1 MALNQVTTINPS
13 NSSIPDG
20 GTSTALAGKQGEQ
33 IVTELHGKWYT
44 QAYRGNV
51 FIGSTA
57 LAGTVIPIN
66 AASLVS
72 TFTLWNPLGSG
83 KNLEL
88 ISYDLGIAGT
98 TTAVIGSIGLVF
110 QAAVGAAI
118 VIPTS
123 QTALTPINA
132 VIGLGNAP
140 VAKLL
145 SAGTLTGTP
154 SVLGSL
160 GISFG
165 TTGATPGPATA
176 HYEFDGKMI
185 VPPGVLITTVSTAAQ
200 TQAMQ
205 QQFIW
210 AEVPV

>member
-1 MALNQVTTINPS
+1 MSLNQVTVYNPS
-13 NSSIPDG
+13 NTSSADG
-20 GTSTALAGKQGEQ
+20 STLTALAGKAGEQ

-83 KNLEL
+83 KNLEM

-98 TTAVIGSIGLVF
+98 TTAVIGSIGLVY
-110 QAAVGAAI
+110 QAGIGAGI

-123 QTALTPINA
+123 QTALTPVNA
-132 VIGLGNAP
+132 MVGLGNAP
-140 VAKLL
+140 VGKLL

-154 SVLGSL
+154 TVLGSL

-165 TTGATPGPATA
+165 TTGASPGPATA
-176 HYEFDGKMI
+176 HYEFDGKLI
-185 VPPGVLITTVSTAAQ
+185 IPPGVLVTTVSTAAQ

>member
-1 MALNQVTTINPS
+1 MPVIYGAVGAPSSTSAADGSNQPFLQ
-13 NSSIPDG
+13 G
-20 GTSTALAGKQGEQ
+20 KAGEL
-33 IVTELHGKWYT
+33 IAAELHGKWYT
-44 QAYRGNV
+44 NAYRGNV

-57 LAGTVIPIN
+57 LAGTVIPVN
-66 AASLVS
+66 ASGLVS

-98 TTAVIGSIGLVF
+98 TTAVIGSVALVGQIG
-110 QAAVGAAI
+110 VGAAI

-132 VIGLGNAP
+132 LIGAGSAP
-140 VAKLL
+140 QAKLL

-154 SVLGSL
+154 SVFASL

-176 HYEFDGKMI
+176 HYEFDGKLI
-185 VPPGVLITTVSTAAQ
+185 IPPGVLITTVSTAAQ

-205 QQFIW
+205 QQFVW
-210 AEVPV
+210 AEVPI